1 VDLRTSLLTVVLP
14 IVLVV
19 ASPANGMPPACSS
32 CHPVHFADRG
42 TCIGCHLGNDRTLRK
57 DIAHLDLVP
66 GRLLR
71 YRFPGD
77 PAVERGTQWIDRASC
92 RRCHSIHGTGNRL
105 AGDLDRS
112 AGRNPNKILASI
124 LQPVTF
130 MPDFRFLEENAA
142 EVVNALVAGARRD
155 PDRKGEVP
163 SVVRFGDRDERSENV
178 FVKRCG
184 GCHRVLTR
192 RLGGLGKGDAGPNL
206 SGLLS
211 RFYPRTSGEGKAWT
225 VERLRKWL
233 DDPRR
238 ARAFARMPPVRMPR
252 KEFTELEKTLR
263 DDE

>member
-1 VDLRTSLLTVVLP
+1 MDLRTSLLTVLLP
-14 IVLVV
+14 IVLVG
-19 ASPANGMPPACSS
+19 ASPASGMPPACLS
-32 CHPVHFADRG
+32 CHPAHFADRG
-42 TCIGCHLGNDRTLRK
+42 TCIGCHLGIDRTLRK

-71 YRFPGD
+71 YRIPGD
-77 PAVERGTQWIDRASC
+77 PAVKRGTQWIDRGGC
-92 RRCHSIHGTGNRL
+92 RRCHSIHGAGNRL

-112 AGRNPNKILASI
+112 VGRNPNKILASI
-124 LQPVTF
+124 LQPVIF
-130 MPDFRFLEENAA
+130 MPDFRFREENAA
-142 EVVNALVAGARRD
+142 ELVNALLAGARRD
-155 PDRKGEVP
+155 PERKGEVP

-184 GCHRVLTR
+184 GCHRVLIR

-211 RFYPRTSGEGKAWT
+211 RFYPRASGDGKTWT
-225 VERLRKWL
+225 VERLRKGL

-252 KEFTELEKTLR
+252 NEFTELAKTLR

>member
-1 VDLRTSLLTVVLP
+1 M
-14 IVLVV
+14 
-19 ASPANGMPPACSS
+19 SPACLS
-32 CHPVHFADRG
+32 CHPAHFSDRG

-71 YRFPGD
+71 YRIPGD
-77 PAVERGTQWIDRASC
+77 PAVERGTQWIDRAGC
-92 RRCHSIHGTGNRL
+92 RRCHSILGTGNRL
-105 AGDLDRS
+105 ACDLDRS
-112 AGRNPNKILASI
+112 TGRNPNNILASI

-130 MPDFRFLEENAA
+130 MPDFRFREENAA
-142 EVVNALVAGARRD
+142 ELVNALMAGARRD
-155 PDRKGEVP
+155 PERKGEVP

-184 GCHRVLTR
+184 GCHRALTR

-211 RFYPRTSGEGKAWT
+211 RFYPRTFAGGKPWT
-225 VERLRKWL
+225 EERLRTWL

-238 ARAFARMPPVRMPR
+238 ASAFARMPPARMPR
-252 KEFTELEKTLR
+252 KEFSALAKTVR
-263 DDE
+263 DAE

>member
-1 VDLRTSLLTVVLP
+1 MDLRASLLAVVLP
-14 IVLVV
+14 IVLAA
-19 ASPANGMPPACSS
+19 ASPASGMPPACRS

-71 YRFPGD
+71 YRIPGD
-77 PAVERGTQWIDRASC
+77 PAVKRGTQRIDQAGC
-92 RRCHSIHGTGNRL
+92 RRCHSIHGAGNRL

-124 LQPVTF
+124 LQPVAF
-130 MPDFRFLEENAA
+130 MPDFRFPEENAA
-142 EVVNALVAGARRD
+142 ELVNALMAGARRD

-163 SVVRFGDRDERSENV
+163 SVVRFAGRDDRSENV

-184 GCHRVLTR
+184 GCHRVLSR

-206 SGLLS
+206 SGLPS
-211 RFYPRTSGEGKAWT
+211 RFYPRTSGDGKIWT

-238 ARAFARMPPVRMPR
+238 ARAFARMPPVRIPR
-252 KEFTELEKTLR
+252 KEFTELVETLR
-263 DDE
+263 NDD